1 VLGDIAV
8 VRGGRALPLPAS
20 KKTRALLGYLVAT
33 GTPHLRERL
42 CELLWDGPDDPRA
55 ALRWSL
61 SKLRPLV
68 DEAHLVADRERVGFV
83 GGGVDVDLHA
93 LRSALADDVPVDE
106 LRRAAERAS
115 GELLDGLDLPDCFRF
130 HAWCTAEREAVRGE
144 RIKLFAALSARLA
157 DSAPDEALKWARARL
172 AADPLSDAAHAA
184 VVRCLGALGRTRDAI
199 AHFDDARRLLAA
211 ELGARPTP
219 ELTRARDELGH
230 RAAPATVAPAPAPVA
245 APAQREPAAATR
257 ALVGRARERAILGA
271 AVDAAAAGQ
280 ARELLLVVGEPG
292 IGKSRLLDELA
303 AAMRAAGG
311 LVLGGRAFEAEMVR
325 PYGAW
330 IDALRTLDTDE
341 IPAALRV
348 ELAPLLPELG
358 AAPTTGDRTRLYDA
372 VVALLSQLARA
383 GRPLS

>member
-1 VLGDIAV
+1 M

-68 DEAHLVADRERVGFV
+68 DEAHLVADRERIGFA
-83 GGGVDVDLHA
+83 GEGVDVDLRA
-93 LRSALADDVPVDE
+93 LRATLVDDEAPIDE
-106 LRRAAERAS
+106 LRRVAERS
-115 GELLDGLDLPDCFRF
+115 TGELLDGLDLPDCFRF

-144 RIKLFAALSARLA
+144 RIKLFAQLSTRLG
-157 DSAPDEALKWARARL
+157 DDAPAEALKWARARL

-184 VVRCLGALGRTRDAI
+184 VVRCLGVLGRTRDAI
-199 AHFDDARRLLAA
+199 AHYDDARRLLAA
-211 ELGARPTP
+211 ELGARPLP
-219 ELTRARDELGH
+219 ELTRARDELAH
-230 RAAPATVAPAPAPVA
+230 RAPPTAA
-245 APAQREPAAATR
+245 APPPDAALPSTAATLLPS
-257 ALVGRARERAILGA
+257 ATPLVGRARERAQLA
-271 AVDAAAAGQ
+271 ARADAAAAGQ
-280 ARELLLVVGEPG
+280 ARELALIVGEPG

-330 IDALRTLDTDE
+330 VDALRALDAAE
-341 IPAALRV
+341 IPTRLRT

-358 AAPTTGDRTRLYDA
+358 VAPTTSDRVRLYDA
-372 VVALLSQLARA
+372 VVALLSSLAR
-383 GRPLS
+383 